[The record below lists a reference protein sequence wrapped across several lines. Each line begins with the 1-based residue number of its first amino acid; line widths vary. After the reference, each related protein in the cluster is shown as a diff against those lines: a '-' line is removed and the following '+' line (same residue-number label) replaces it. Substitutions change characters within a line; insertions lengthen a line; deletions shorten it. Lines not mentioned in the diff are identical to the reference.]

1 MVSAHMRIIKR
12 SALFLFIAIIIIL
25 NNYNCLLYCEV
36 DWQEHS
42 TDHFIIYYHK
52 QIPQD
57 YIKEVAAKAEEYYQ
71 SIAENLGFNLYEFWL
86 WDNRAKIYI
95 FKDAKE
101 YRQETSDPYW
111 SGGNVSIRRK
121 IIKTYPWAEGFS
133 DRLLPHELGHIMFR
147 EFVGFKNNVP
157 LWLDEGVAT
166 LQEKA
171 DIKNN
176 SIMMKKLLRKTIP
189 IPIRKLTRI
198 TQRTLIVPEVFYPQS
213 ASIVDYLLTQFGKE
227 RFVKFCKY
235 LKDGSTFE
243 KAIASVYNF
252 NDLMQLEK
260 AWIEY
265 LKNLKDNN

>member
-1 MVSAHMRIIKR
+1 MQTLKISVI
-12 SALFLFIAIIIIL
+12 FLCIAITALIT
-25 NNYNCLLYCEV
+25 NCFLWGEV

-52 QIPQD
+52 EIPQD

-101 YRQETSDPYW
+101 YRQEKPLKPYW
-111 SGGNVSIRRK
+111 SGGNVSVRRK
-121 IIKTYPWAEGFS
+121 IIKTYPWAEGFF

-147 EFVGFKNNVP
+147 EFVGFRNNVP

-189 IPIRKLTRI
+189 IPISKLTRI
-198 TQRTLIVPEVFYPQS
+198 TQETLIVPEVFYPQS
-213 ASIVDYLLTQFGKE
+213 ASIVDYLLSQFGKE

-235 LKDGSTFE
+235 LKDGSLFE

-252 NDLMQLEK
+252 NDLIQLEK

-265 LKNLKDNN
+265 LKNLKENN